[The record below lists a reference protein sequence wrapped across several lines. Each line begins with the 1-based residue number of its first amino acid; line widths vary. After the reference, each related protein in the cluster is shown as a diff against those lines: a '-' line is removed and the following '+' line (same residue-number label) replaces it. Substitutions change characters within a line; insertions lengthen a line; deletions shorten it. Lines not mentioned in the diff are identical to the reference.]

1 MRSDVAGTLLPR
13 MTPGLLALTAVR
25 AAWGTALVTAP
36 ERVLTAVTGRPPA
49 PSQKA
54 VLRVLGTRQILQAA
68 FGVVR
73 PTPIVLR
80 LGGAADV
87 LHAASCVAAVALL
100 PAWRRPALVDG
111 TAALGMAAAGL
122 TFAGGR

>member
-1 MRSDVAGTLLPR
+1 MTTGVANVPR
-13 MTPGLLALTAVR
+13 LTPGLLALAAVR
-25 AAWGTALVTAP
+25 AAWGAALVTAP
-36 ERVLTAVTGRPPA
+36 DRVLTAVTGRPPA
-49 PSQKA
+49 PSQRA

-68 FGVVR
+68 SGVVR
-73 PTPIVLR
+73 PTRTTLR
-80 LGGAADV
+80 LGGAADA

-122 TFAGGR
+122 AFASAR